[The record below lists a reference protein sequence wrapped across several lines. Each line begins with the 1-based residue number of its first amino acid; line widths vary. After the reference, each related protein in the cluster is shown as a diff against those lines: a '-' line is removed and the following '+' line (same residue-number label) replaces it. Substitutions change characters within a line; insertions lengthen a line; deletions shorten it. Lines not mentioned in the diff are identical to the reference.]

1 MTKRKA
7 SPIDDGAS
15 TSTNA
20 HRRTVRSKPQSEP
33 QFFQQQRE
41 LEDLWK
47 QAFPV
52 GTEWDQID
60 LLLKHNWNFSNLE
73 DAFEEGGILHG
84 KKVYIF
90 SCTEPQAKSIATLIP
105 VVIVVVSPYPPSD
118 KIVCTSV
125 QMASEEIIDMKRMKM
140 DWVPYIPLG
149 KRDSS
154 VERLKTQIFVLGCVQ
169 RRAGLKHL
177 KLERVKKFEYCIPYI
192 YNPLEEDETEQSTI
206 VDILYPAEPEPVF
219 CQFDL
224 DMDELKE
231 FTNERISA
239 EELSEDQRDGFKEF
253 VSEKVRERKRANH
266 EERVRRR
273 IAREQLSAERV
284 AAFQN
289 MKFYKFYPVA
299 TPDAPDISGVK
310 AAFINRYY
318 GKAHQVF

>member
-1 MTKRKA
+1 METGDSFPYRSSLRFHLCFLCADLDRRGRTRRDSSPSWRKR
-7 SPIDDGAS
+7 SSHPSGDS
-15 TSTNA
+15 
-20 HRRTVRSKPQSEP
+20 
-33 QFFQQQRE
+33 
-41 LEDLWK
+41 EDLWK

-105 VVIVVVSPYPPSD
+105 VVIAVVSPYPPSD

-125 QMASEEIIDMKRMKM
+125 KMASEEIIDMKRMKM

-177 KLERVKKFEYCIPYI
+177 KLERVKKFEYCIPYV

-206 VDILYPAEPEPVF
+206 VDILYPAKPEPVF

-224 DMDELKE
+224 DMDELEE

-239 EELSEDQRDGFKEF
+239 EELSEDQWNGFKKF
-253 VSEKVRERKRANH
+253 VREKVGERKRANH
-266 EERVRRR
+266 EAQKGSEQVKTSFRRS
-273 IAREQLSAERV
+273 EP
-284 AAFQN
+284 AA
-289 MKFYKFYPVA
+289 
-299 TPDAPDISGVK
+299 
-310 AAFINRYY
+310 
-318 GKAHQVF
+318 